1 MPSDLFSLKMRAAAD
16 GRHISGAEKIVAP
29 EDLPVHM
36 RCLLER
42 ALHHANGEPD
52 FINFKLE
59 RLSAGSILHLDA
71 LPVRSLAAD
80 TPEDGLARMRDL
92 LASLGIARAG
102 EIVGLLR
109 GLRGMRGAALLDADT
124 LERLDSDP
132 SRGVRATVMDAARS
146 PSETP
151 SSAAKNHYA
160 EAMVLAAKVANAPGI
175 VAELCI
181 SDDPDYVTGYIASK
195 SLGYVRIA
203 PLKQLGSPAGGRIFL
218 YRGTRADVARTID
231 FLEKR
236 PVVVHGIPPRP
247 QDASAPQAEPV
258 PPPSEAIRHTLR
270 ELRERSLFRTEEVFE
285 SPPAPHVRQHGRE
298 ILMFASNDYLD
309 LANDPRMKEAA
320 AAAVLRYGTGTGG
333 SRLTT
338 GTLPVHRELER
349 ALADFKGTEDAV
361 VFATGFA
368 ANSGV
373 VPALCPR
380 GSVVFSDELNH
391 ASIIDGCRLSGAKI
405 VVYRHNDMADLERK
419 IAAESPRRGL
429 VVSDA
434 VFSMDG
440 DVADLPGLLE
450 CARKHRLFSMIDEA
464 HATGVVGPG
473 GHGVLSLFP
482 ALKSR
487 PDVIMGTL
495 SKALGSEGGF
505 VCVSHEMAEYL
516 RNRTRSYIF
525 STAPSPASMAA
536 ALEAIRII
544 GAEPGRVERLQA
556 NVAFFLNELHDRG
569 IDAKTQSAIVPI
581 VIGDSDAALAAA
593 ASLRRENIV
602 VSPIRYPSVPEGTAR
617 LRLTVMAT
625 HSEDDLRRC
634 ADALARALGQA
645 VRTHF

>member
-1 MPSDLFSLKMRAAAD
+1 M
-16 GRHISGAEKIVAP
+16 
-29 EDLPVHM
+29 
-36 RCLLER
+36 
-42 ALHHANGEPD
+42 
-52 FINFKLE
+52 
-59 RLSAGSILHLDA
+59 
-71 LPVRSLAAD
+71 
-80 TPEDGLARMRDL
+80 
-92 LASLGIARAG
+92 
-102 EIVGLLR
+102 
-109 GLRGMRGAALLDADT
+109 
-124 LERLDSDP
+124 
-132 SRGVRATVMDAARS
+132 
-146 PSETP
+146 
-151 SSAAKNHYA
+151 
-160 EAMVLAAKVANAPGI
+160 
-175 VAELCI
+175 
-181 SDDPDYVTGYIASK
+181 TGYIASK

-405 VVYRHNDMADLERK
+405 VVYRHNYMADLERK
-419 IAAESPRRGL
+419 IATESPRRGL

-487 PDVIMGTL
+487 PDVTMGTL

-505 VCVSHEMAEYL
+505 VCVSHEMADYL

-556 NVAFFLNELHDRG
+556 NVAFFLNELHVRG

-634 ADALARALGQA
+634 ADALAGALGQA